1 MLTSRSWASVPR
13 SWTSFKM
20 HPTLYESQE
29 THETY
34 PETLFEIAELES
46 GRPTTL
52 PLIPAITFSTD
63 CGSDPEHKSVQRS
76 TEDFKDHLPNELSV
90 LTFGK
95 RVFYTDEMWKN
106 HGVVVA
112 SMIMATRDAIFN
124 WKLQIC
130 DWSGL
135 IISAISKMFFPGA
148 VNSSTA
154 LHHNSANR
162 KSKKSIR
169 YVL

>member
-1 MLTSRSWASVPR
+1 
-13 SWTSFKM
+13 M

-29 THETY
+29 PHETY

-76 TEDFKDHLPNELSV
+76 TEDFKDYLPNELSV
-90 LTFGK
+90 FTFDK

-130 DWSGL
+130 D
-135 IISAISKMFFPGA
+135 
-148 VNSSTA
+148 
-154 LHHNSANR
+154 
-162 KSKKSIR
+162 
-169 YVL
+169 